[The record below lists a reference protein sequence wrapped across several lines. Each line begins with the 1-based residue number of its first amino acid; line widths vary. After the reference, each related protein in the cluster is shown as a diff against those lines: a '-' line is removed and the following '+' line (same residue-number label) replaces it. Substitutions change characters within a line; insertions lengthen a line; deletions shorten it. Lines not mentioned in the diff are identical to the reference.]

1 MAGDHGNQFSLW
13 RSGANGKN
21 AQAFAGRFT
30 GFLHRIFIVILAIG
44 KKHQHLVAFLIL
56 FTKGLDGRLNRLA
69 DLGSAF
75 GDEIHRNQ
83 IYMLA
88 QRLLIDCER
97 ALEKRRAG
105 EGNQAKAIALAQFE
119 QFVNGQLRAFHAV
132 GREILREHAARGIHR
147 DEYIQRIGLGF
158 FQDVPPAWRSE

>member
-1 MAGDHGNQFSLW
+1 MAGDYGIQFSLR
-13 RSGANGKN
+13 RSGADSKN
-21 AQAFAGRFT
+21 AQAFAGGFT

-56 FTKGLDGRLNRLA
+56 FAKGLDSRLNCLS

-88 QRLLIDCER
+88 QRLLIDSER
-97 ALEKRRAG
+97 ALEKGLAG
-105 EGNQAKAIALAQFE
+105 EGNHTETIAFTQLE
-119 QFVNGQLRAFHAV
+119 QFVNG
-132 GREILREHAARGIHR
+132 
-147 DEYIQRIGLGF
+147 
-158 FQDVPPAWRSE
+158 